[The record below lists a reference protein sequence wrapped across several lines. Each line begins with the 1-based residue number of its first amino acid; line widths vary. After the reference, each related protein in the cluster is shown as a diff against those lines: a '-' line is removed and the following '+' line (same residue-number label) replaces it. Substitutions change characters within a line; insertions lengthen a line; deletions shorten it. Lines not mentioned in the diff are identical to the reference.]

1 LRAAGFVVIYQ
12 NSSLGA
18 EERLE
23 LKAAAGDRFFDLA
36 ELKLVSGDADAL
48 ERILAFARTVRIRAE
63 DESAG
68 KVD

>member
-1 LRAAGFVVIYQ
+1 VIYE

-23 LKAAAGDRFFDLA
+23 LKTVAGDRFFDLA

-48 ERILAFARTVRIRAE
+48 ERILAFARTLRIRAE
-63 DESAG
+63 DETPG
-68 KVD
+68 KVN